1 MSNEKELLHGLLTQ
15 AYGLN
20 EEGVSSLY
28 NEDKSEL
35 KPDALNNLLNID
47 KERIAKIKPDE
58 KKIREEMYGRATREV
73 MTNYEKQIREKY
85 GVTSEK
91 QGIELIDDLIA
102 EYRKDD
108 GGQGLT
114 DDQIKKSKLF
124 LDYTEKFRAEKQGV
138 VDEYEGKLNQ
148 LKSEV
153 QERESWYQAKDGA
166 LKLLDSLKPIL
177 PEGKE
182 DVWKQIFL
190 DNVRK
195 INRVVRDGSI
205 VLLDDE
211 GNDLQ
216 DGHGHRITFDQKVK
230 EIADGIFTYHK
241 GEDRGT
247 PPYKPG
253 TGGTTKFTFTSE
265 NDYLKQDAEEKDA
278 QVRIE
283 MAAAFRKWK
292 NGG

>member
-1 MSNEKELLHGLLTQ
+1 MSNEKEILHGLLTQ

-35 KPDALNNLLNID
+35 KPDALDHLLNID

-58 KKIREEMYGRATREV
+58 KKIREEAYGRATREV

-85 GVTSEK
+85 GVTSDK
-91 QGIELIDDLIA
+91 QGIELIEDLVA
-102 EYRKDD
+102 EFRKDGD
-108 GGQGLT
+108 GSGMT

-124 LDYTEKFRAEKQGV
+124 LDYTEKHRLEKQGV
-138 VDEYEGKLNQ
+138 IDDYEGRLSK

-153 QERESWYQAKDGA
+153 DERESWYQAKDGA

-190 DNVRK
+190 DSVRK
-195 INRVVRDGSI
+195 VNRVVRDGSL

-216 DGHGHRITFDQKVK
+216 DGHGHRISFDQKVK
-230 EIADGIFTYHK
+230 EIADGIFTYQK

-247 PPYKPG
+247 PAYKANP
-253 TGGTTKFTFTSE
+253 GGTTKFTFTSE
-265 NDYLKQDAEEKDA
+265 QDYLKQDAEEKDP
-278 QVRIE
+278 QVRIA
-283 MAAAFRKWK
+283 MGAAFRQWK